1 MIFFLNIFFPEIL
14 LNPCLLY
21 TSNCPYCKRALAW
34 IDELKRENSVYEK
47 ISIELIDEQLNS
59 ELADCYDYYYVPA
72 LFDNN
77 VKLHEGVIT
86 KEGLKS
92 IFDSYLERCV

>member
-1 MIFFLNIFFPEIL
+1 MLKIFVLK
-14 LNPCLLY
+14 
-21 TSNCPYCKRALAW
+21 NCPHCKRALAW

-72 LFDNN
+72 LFDDN

-86 KEGLKS
+86 KEGLKY
-92 IFDSYLERCV
+92 IFDSYLEK